1 MDKPVIG
8 LTGPIGSGKS
18 TVASFLKKSGCAVID
33 ADQLS
38 REAALNPECLA
49 KLKETFGADITGAD
63 GALDRR
69 LLAQRA
75 FSTHENAERL
85 NAITHPVILAEAEK
99 RIAEAKAGSVKA
111 VVLEAILLFES
122 GADRLCDVCVAV
134 TAPDSVRLHRV
145 IKRDGSSEDAARAR
159 MNNQHEAA
167 FYTERASYSFDGSAA
182 WDELPAKAAELLETI
197 LRDLHGKK

>member
-8 LTGPIGSGKS
+8 LTGPIGAGKS
-18 TVASFLKKSGCAVID
+18 TVASFLRENGCAVVD

-38 REAALNPECLA
+38 RAAALNPECLA
-49 KLKETFGADITGAD
+49 KLKEAFGADITGKD

-75 FSTHENAERL
+75 FATHENAERL
-85 NAITHPVILAEAEK
+85 NAITHPVILVEAEK
-99 RIAEAKAGSVKA
+99 RIAEAEKGGAKA

-134 TAPDSVRLHRV
+134 TAPDSVRLRRV
-145 IKRDGSSEDAARAR
+145 KKRDGISEDAARAR

-167 FYTERASYSFDGSAA
+167 YYTERAAYSFDGSTA
-182 WDELPAKAAELLETI
+182 WNELPAKAAELLDTI
-197 LRDLHGKK
+197 LRDLHGEE

>member
-18 TVASFLKKSGCAVID
+18 TVASFLKKNGCAVID

-38 REAALNPECLA
+38 RETALNPEYLA
-49 KLKETFGADITGAD
+49 KLKEAFGADILGKD

-69 LLAQRA
+69 LLARRA
-75 FSTHENAERL
+75 FATRENAERL
-85 NAITHPVILAEAEK
+85 NAITHPVIIAEAEK
-99 RIAEAKAGSVKA
+99 RIAKAKTGSAKA

-134 TAPDSVRLHRV
+134 TAPDSVRLRRV
-145 IKRDGSSEDAARAR
+145 MKRDGVTEDAARAR

-167 FYTERASYSFDGSAA
+167 FYTERAAYFFDGSAA
-182 WDELPAKAAELLETI
+182 WNELPTKAADLLDTI
-197 LRDLHGKK
+197 LRDLHAQK